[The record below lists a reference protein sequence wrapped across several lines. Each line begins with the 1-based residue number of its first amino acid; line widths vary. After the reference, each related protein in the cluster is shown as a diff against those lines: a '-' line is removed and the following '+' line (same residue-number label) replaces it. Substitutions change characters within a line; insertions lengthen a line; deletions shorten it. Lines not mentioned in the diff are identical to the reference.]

1 MSDDTIQTTY
11 KVVTWDGDMSFF
23 TTYTESDAYQ
33 QAAAFAQDLGGIQDF
48 GPM

>member
-11 KVVTWDGDMSFF
+11 KVVSWDGEVSFI
-23 TTYTESDAYQ
+23 TAYCESDAYQ
-33 QAAAFAQDLGGIQDF
+33 QAFEFASNSGGIQDF